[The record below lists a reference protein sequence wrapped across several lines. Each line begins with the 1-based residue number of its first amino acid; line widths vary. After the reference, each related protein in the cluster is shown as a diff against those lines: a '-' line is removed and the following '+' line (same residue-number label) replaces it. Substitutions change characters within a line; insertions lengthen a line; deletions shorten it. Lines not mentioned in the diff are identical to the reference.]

1 MSVLSAVLPILVGH
15 CPARADGMVVKKKL
29 NLDEL
34 ARTSDAIFTATLIDN
49 DTQWDSIEAN
59 GARQRFVQE
68 YRFRIKV
75 TGWLKGKPT
84 TPDKGVP
91 WLICPGDPIPGAWTI
106 VNEHFDSS
114 FELQAAKPGD
124 KVVVF
129 ALASDIQGWGTTL
142 QDGRAVLHAR
152 AVEAA
157 ALLPAVKAALAS
169 RSGKGAQRSRS
180 AR

>member
-1 MSVLSAVLPILVGH
+1 
-15 CPARADGMVVKKKL
+15 MVVKKKL
-29 NLDEL
+29 TLVEL
-34 ARTSDAIFTATLIDN
+34 ARTSNAIFTATVIES

-59 GARQRFVQE
+59 GVRQRFVQE

-84 TPDKGVP
+84 TPDKGMP
-91 WLICPGDPIPGAWTI
+91 WLIYPGDPIPGAWTI

-114 FELQAAKPGD
+114 LELQAAKPGD

-129 ALASDIQGWGTTL
+129 ALASDVQGWGTPP

-152 AVEAA
+152 AIEAEA
-157 ALLPAVKAALAS
+157 RLPAVKAALAACA
-169 RSGKGAQRSRS
+169 GKRVQRSKS
-180 AR
+180 AQ